1 MESIAPRLEIGPR
14 AAPAAAVAAI
24 HVALVVGMMLLP
36 PVRERLALPL
46 PLVVSLI
53 EAHREVPPE
62 VKPPR
67 PVLREAP
74 RVDVPIPPIAI
85 APEIVVTSPP
95 EPRTT
100 ISGTVT
106 PAPAL
111 PERVAQ
117 TTEPRFDMSYL
128 RNPAPAYPTTSRRMR
143 EQGRVLL
150 SVLVSASGEA
160 ETVEVRTSSGSERLD
175 RAAMDAVRRWRFAP
189 ARRGA
194 QAIAGWALVP
204 IVFQLES

>member
-1 MESIAPRLEIGPR
+1 MPRLEIGPR

-24 HVALVVGMMLLP
+24 HAALVVGLLLLP

-46 PLVVSLI
+46 PIVVSLI
-53 EAHREVPPE
+53 EARRELPPE

-67 PVLREAP
+67 PMLREAP

-85 APEIVVTSPP
+85 APEIVVAPPP
-95 EPRTT
+95 EPRPT
-100 ISGTVT
+100 ITGPIA
-106 PAPAL
+106 PAPAV

-117 TTEPRFDMSYL
+117 AIEPPRFDMSYL
-128 RNPAPAYPTTSRRMR
+128 RNPPPTYPSTSRRMR

-150 SVLVSASGEA
+150 SVLVSANGEA
-160 ETVEVRTSSGSERLD
+160 ETIEVRTSSGSDRLD

-204 IVFQLES
+204 ILFQLES